1 MGLEMGGNCSMV
13 PLFQVISNIV
23 HKGIDRINL
32 VSKYDLWDGY
42 YRLLFFFPFL
52 FFFSFVPNKSDIF
65 MGEQ

>member
-1 MGLEMGGNCSMV
+1 MV

-52 FFFSFVPNKSDIF
+52 FFFLLRT
-65 MGEQ
+65 EQIRHLYG